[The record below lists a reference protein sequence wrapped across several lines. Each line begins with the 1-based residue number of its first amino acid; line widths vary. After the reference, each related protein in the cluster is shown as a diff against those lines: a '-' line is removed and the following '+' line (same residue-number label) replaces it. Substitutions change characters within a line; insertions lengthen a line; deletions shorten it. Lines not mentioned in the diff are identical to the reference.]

1 MDRNRRTWSQSHE
14 ALSRSRILIAWALAF
29 VGLPLLTWLLD
40 GVSEQLGLHN
50 VLLLYLL
57 AAVVVGVIG
66 GILPALA
73 TAVAGFLLANWFFT
87 EPLHTL
93 IVADPDH
100 LVSIFVFLVVA
111 LAVGLLVGLSTRRS
125 AEARRARAQAEAL
138 ATSVSAGRSTL
149 ESNEQ
154 GLVARIRD
162 VFSLTAVSL
171 LRLEGGAWQ
180 SMAWSGDRELL
191 SPAEGTEAIE
201 LTPVTVLVLLDGR
214 LTADDRMVLRAFA
227 AQIVFA
233 MEREELEREAQAAE
247 AIVATDR
254 LRTALLDAVSHDL
267 RTPLATIKASLTSL
281 LETGVEWS
289 PTETRLFLQE
299 AVDQA
304 ERLNRMVGRLLDA
317 GRLQAGAI
325 NVFFRS
331 VGLDEVVSSALSG
344 LAHVSERV
352 SVDIPESLDPVQT
365 DPDLLER
372 AVANLVENAMTW
384 SRPGKTVN
392 VAVAEEAGRVKL
404 RIIDRGPGIPLAD
417 RDLVFQPFQRLGQ
430 QVGKGVG
437 LGLAVSRGLL
447 EAMGNSLSIEDTAG
461 GGTTM
466 LIELKTSPAE
476 TPAELSH
483 QARRG

>member
-1 MDRNRRTWSQSHE
+1 VNRPTPNWHHLRE
-14 ALSRSRILIAWALAF
+14 ALSRARKTSAWAVAI

-40 GVSEQLGLHN
+40 GLSNRLGLQN

-66 GILPALA
+66 GVLPAVV
-73 TAVAGFLLANWFFT
+73 TAVSGFLLANWFFT
-87 EPLHTL
+87 EPVHTL

-125 AEARRARAQAEAL
+125 AEARKARAQAEAL
-138 ATSVSAGRSTL
+138 ATSVSSDRSAFGSD
-149 ESNEQ
+149 EK
-154 GLVARIRD
+154 GLVSRIRE
-162 VFSLTAVSL
+162 VFSLTAVSV
-171 LRLEGGAWQ
+171 LRREAQGWQ
-180 SMAWSGDRELL
+180 SLAWSGDHELL
-191 SPAEGTEAIE
+191 APSEGTEVIE
-201 LTPVTVLVLLDGR
+201 LTADTVLVLLDGR

-227 AQIVFA
+227 AQIVLA

-247 AIVATDR
+247 AMLATDR

-281 LETGVEWS
+281 LETGVDWS
-289 PTETRLFLQE
+289 PSETRSFLQE

-317 GRLQAGAI
+317 SRLQAGAMH
-325 NVFFRS
+325 VFFRP

-344 LAHVSERV
+344 LGHTSGRIL
-352 SVDIPESLDPVQT
+352 VDISESLSPVQT

-372 AVANLVENAMTW
+372 AVANLIENALTW
-384 SRPGKTVN
+384 SGPGDTVQIT
-392 VAVAEEAGRVKL
+392 AAEEAGRVEL
-404 RIIDRGPGIPLAD
+404 RIIDRGPGIPIVA

-430 QVGKGVG
+430 QGEGVG

-447 EAMGNSLSIEDTAG
+447 EAMENSLSIEDTPG

-466 LIELKTSPAE
+466 VIAFRAALLPEP
-476 TPAELSH
+476 PAELAH
-483 QARRG
+483 RAGRA